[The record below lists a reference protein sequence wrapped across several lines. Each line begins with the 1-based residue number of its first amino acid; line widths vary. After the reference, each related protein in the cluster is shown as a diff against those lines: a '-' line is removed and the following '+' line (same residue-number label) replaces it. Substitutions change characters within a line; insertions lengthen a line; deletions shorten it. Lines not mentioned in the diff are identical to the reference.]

1 MGWGNW
7 GRKPVTGNRGPLGVD
22 LNAGRARAAHGR
34 LARNKPV
41 PLDDPH
47 ADLSLA
53 ITGTRRPEVGRA
65 ALATCRR
72 FPHLFCTDYLPHLGK
87 PAEKGAA
94 LPPERAVTA
103 AVERLHAACAGFDPV
118 GIALPAYLTVPQVNQ
133 LTALAAKAGL
143 PIRGTASVP
152 LALAAER
159 ATHFLHGQ
167 GPDPAGGSHPGVSL
181 EPTTVII
188 VDADEYAVTAA
199 VVRLAEEE
207 VRVFHS
213 GTFPRL
219 GVRGWR
225 ERLLDAIADR
235 CVRQCRRDPR
245 DSAETE
251 QMVFDQLESAIDQ
264 TRAGLRA
271 TVSVRSAHW
280 YQDLMVD
287 AANLAAFCGNLS
299 RAAGDEVRRLADG
312 VTDPEPPRAVWLTH
326 DAGRLPGLAAAV
338 HQSSPEGTTVR
349 VLHPEAAAAA
359 VANLLDRWATG
370 ELPSTHQDVV
380 IPLPPKPDPRLAGP
394 RPSVAAGRAAA
405 ADGL

>member
-1 MGWGNW
+1 MGWANW
-7 GRKPVTGNRGPLGVD
+7 GRKPVAGNRGPLGVD

-34 LARNKPV
+34 AARNKPV
-41 PLDDPH
+41 LLDEPH
-47 ADLSLA
+47 ADLCLA
-53 ITGTRRPEVGRA
+53 VMGSRRIEVGRA
-65 ALATCRR
+65 SLATCRR
-72 FPHLFCTDYLPHLGK
+72 FPHLVSTDYLPHLGK

-94 LPPERAVTA
+94 LPPDRAVSA
-103 AVERLHAACAGFDPV
+103 ALDHLQMACAGFDPV
-118 GIALPAYLTVPQVNQ
+118 GLALPAYLTIPQVNQ
-133 LTALAAKAGL
+133 LTALATKAGL
-143 PIRGTASVP
+143 PVRGTASVP

-167 GPDPAGGSHPGVSL
+167 GPEPAGGSHPGVSL

-207 VRVFHS
+207 VRVLNA
-213 GTFPRL
+213 GTFQRL

-251 QMVFDQLESAIDQ
+251 QMVFDQLESTIDQ

-271 TVSVRSAHW
+271 TVSVRSTHW

-299 RAAGDEVRRLADG
+299 RAVGDEVRRLADG

-359 VANLLDRWATG
+359 VANLLDRWTAG
-370 ELPSTHQDVV
+370 DLPATHQDVV
-380 IPLPPKPDPRLAGP
+380 IPLPPRTDPRLAP
-394 RPSVAAGRAAA
+394 LRPSMSAGRASAA
-405 ADGL
+405 EGL